1 MTKSA
6 NERDHHIHC
15 WCLVQIGTKR
25 QGTFSVYS
33 ILWMYQS
40 IKLVLQLAELKLPM
54 MFAVVLWIHPSE
66 LAMCFRL
73 TFAVTL
79 NLYIV
84 PLVKLV
90 IGVQPLSHFLV
101 NQVFDLGKNTTKEK
115 LHYYFFLLQVIQV
128 LSSLME
134 MQLFEH
140 ETILVYSTVA

>member
-1 MTKSA
+1 
-6 NERDHHIHC
+6 
-15 WCLVQIGTKR
+15 
-25 QGTFSVYS
+25 
-33 ILWMYQS
+33 
-40 IKLVLQLAELKLPM
+40 M

-101 NQVFDLGKNTTKEK
+101 NQVFDLGKNTTREK
-115 LHYYFFLLQVIQV
+115 LHNCFFFLQVIQV